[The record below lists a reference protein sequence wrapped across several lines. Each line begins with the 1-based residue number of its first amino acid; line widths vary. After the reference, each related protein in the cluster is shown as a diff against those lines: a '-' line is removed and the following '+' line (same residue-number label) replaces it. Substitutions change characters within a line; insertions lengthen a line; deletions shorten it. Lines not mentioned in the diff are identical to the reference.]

1 MNITVWAPQS
11 APIEDLW
18 GEQKST
24 SMSGNLEKLERFA
37 KVERAGIA
45 IRGANH
51 LFPSFGICEIILFL
65 FCVG

>member
-1 MNITVWAPQS
+1 MNFTVWAPQS

-18 GEQKST
+18 GEQKSM

-37 KVERAGIA
+37 KVERAGI
-45 IRGANH
+45 RGANR
-51 LFPSFGICEIILFL
+51 LFPSFGVCEITLFL